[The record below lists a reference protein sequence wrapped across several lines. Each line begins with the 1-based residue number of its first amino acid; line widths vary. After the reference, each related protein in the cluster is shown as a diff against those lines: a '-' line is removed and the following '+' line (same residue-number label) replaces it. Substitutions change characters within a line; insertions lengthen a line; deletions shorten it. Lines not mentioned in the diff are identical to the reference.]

1 MQRGA
6 VAESKRRGEF
16 LAVTEAWRV
25 DEDDLVLGREVIGL
39 RSPHP
44 ARHMQARPE
53 HHRLAA
59 AADLHP
65 HRSQDGVQAVLFHQ
79 TDASAPHAARAT
91 RCAGR

>member
-53 HHRLAA
+53 HHRLAGTA
-59 AADLHP
+59 NANVYPSQYGVELAHL
-65 HRSQDGVQAVLFHQ
+65 HRSHGSLPA
-79 TDASAPHAARAT
+79 TRAT
-91 RCAGR
+91 RLRDR